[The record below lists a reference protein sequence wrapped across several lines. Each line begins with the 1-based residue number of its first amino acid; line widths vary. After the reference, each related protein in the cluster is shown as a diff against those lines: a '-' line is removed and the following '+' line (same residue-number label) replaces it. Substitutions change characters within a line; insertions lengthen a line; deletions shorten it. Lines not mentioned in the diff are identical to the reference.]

1 MEHRERTLAKKRDQD
16 GQRWAAR
23 TKDFEEIEIGTPV
36 SIQNQTGSHPTKWD
50 KTGIVLENR
59 PYHQVLVRVDGSRRA
74 TLRNRRFI
82 RPLYKDLKRH
92 GNPNPQFL
100 EIVIPTTPLHTDLE
114 RETHQAVGPQDVG
127 QPNEEIEEQIVEQQ
141 VRQPDHN
148 SAGPQDHLEEQDHVQ
163 HLVQED
169 PGV

>member
-1 MEHRERTLAKKRDQD
+1 MD
-16 GQRWAAR
+16 GC
-23 TKDFEEIEIGTPV
+23 
-36 SIQNQTGSHPTKWD
+36 
-50 KTGIVLENR
+50 
-59 PYHQVLVRVDGSRRA
+59 RRA

-92 GNPNPQFL
+92 GNPNPQHL
-100 EIVIPTTPLHTDLE
+100 ETVIPPPPHHTDLE

-127 QPNEEIEEQIVEQQ
+127 QPNEEIEEQIVEQHIQ
-141 VRQPDHN
+141 QPERQPDHN

-169 PGV
+169 PQNHCWMVW